1 MTIAPAQD
9 APSQTHEHGDEY
21 LGGWSAE
28 RVVGGV
34 VLAVAAAYA
43 LVVGVLAL
51 LRYESFASDFDH
63 GIFSQYVWLLGRLHE
78 PFNTINLRT
87 LLGDHV
93 EPGIAVLAPLGTLGV
108 GAPGLLVVQTLA
120 LAATAPLLYLLAR
133 EHGARGWVAAAPAL
147 LWCASPVVLR
157 PALHDFHPEALVPV
171 LLVGGCLALAR
182 DRVAWFVVT
191 AVLACAM
198 KEDVGL
204 TYAALGIV
212 LLWSGRRR
220 LGAVVAV
227 AAAAWSAFA
236 VYVVLPAFGN
246 ASEQE
251 FGPRFAGDRG
261 DSFSDVARYTVLH
274 PLSAVDRALTPTDVG
289 VLAML
294 VLTTGGL
301 CLLAPRWLVVPVP
314 AAALNLLSAY
324 DLQHTIAYHYWIVA
338 AGAVA
343 VAGAVGA
350 GTVGPRSARTWLG
363 WSVAAGC
370 FLVVLSL
377 HWANA
382 IVEQIRFEWPH
393 RADRQ
398 AVLDA
403 IPGDASVAAPMHAL
417 SHLAERTTL
426 YVVPEPLLPVRVG
439 TEWDAADRERA
450 TQELE
455 YVVFDPAMKFWGSPT
470 VEQVEAEIERRGFR
484 EVMRRGETRLY
495 RKQAGA

>member
-1 MTIAPAQD
+1 MTTALSPGTAPVAPAPRAD
-9 APSQTHEHGDEY
+9 GAHRSREPFV
-21 LGGWSAE
+21 A
-28 RVVGGV
+28 RVVV
-34 VLAVAAAYA
+34 AIAAAYA
-43 LVVGVLAL
+43 VVVATLAL
-51 LRYESFASDFDH
+51 LRFESFASDFDH

-93 EPGIAVLAPLGTLGV
+93 EPGLVLLAPLGTLGV

-120 LAATAPLLYLLAR
+120 LAAVAPLLYLLAR
-133 EHGARGWVAAAPAL
+133 EHGARGWVAAVPAL

-182 DRVAWFVVT
+182 ERVALFVVT
-191 AVLACAM
+191 AVVACAM

-204 TYAALGIV
+204 TYAALGVV
-212 LLWSGRRR
+212 LAWSGRRR
-220 LGAVVAV
+220 LGAAVGV
-227 AAAAWSAFA
+227 AAAAWSALA
-236 VYVVLPAFGN
+236 VYAVLPAFGN
-246 ASEQE
+246 AATDE
-251 FGPRFAGDRG
+251 FGPRFAGERG
-261 DSFSDVARYTVLH
+261 DSFVDVLRYSVLH
-274 PLSAVDRALTPTDVG
+274 PLAAADRALTPNDVG

-294 VLTTGGL
+294 VLTAGGL
-301 CLLAPRWLVVPVP
+301 CLLAPRWLLVAAP
-314 AAALNLLSAY
+314 AAGLNLLSAY

-338 AGAVA
+338 AAAVA

-350 GTVGPRSARTWLG
+350 GRVGAHATWLRWG
-363 WSVAAGC
+363 VAAG
-370 FLVVLSL
+370 VVLATLSL
-377 HWANA
+377 AWADA

-403 IPGDASVAAPMHAL
+403 IPDDASVAAPMHAL

-450 TQELE
+450 TRELE
-455 YVVFDPAMKFWGSPT
+455 YVVFDPAMRFWGAPT
-470 VEQVEAEIERRGFR
+470 VGEVRRELHRRGF
-484 EVMRRGETRLY
+484 EEILRRGETRLY
-495 RKQAGA
+495 RKGPGT